1 MRQRLGT
8 FFIFVGFICLIFF
21 ASDIAHDYVIDNF
34 APFWLGLIAL
44 IVGVPLWLSRSGPP
58 EEKPPVHFRFVRS
71 IFGGA
76 DKSKK
81 K

>member
-1 MRQRLGT
+1 MRHRLGT
-8 FFIFVGFICLIFF
+8 FFIFAGVICLFFF
-21 ASDIAHDYVIDNF
+21 AADVGHDYVIDNF
-34 APFWLGLIAL
+34 TPFWLGLLAL
-44 IVGVPLWLSRSGPP
+44 IVGVPMWLARSGPP
-58 EEKPPVHFRFVRS
+58 EDKPPARFRLIRS